1 MRKLLSAI
9 AALGACASL
18 CGCFT
23 DTQPRLAEGFG
34 LYFQDEGSDVKLAY
48 GLANSDDIALMLE
61 CAKGT
66 GEIQVTD
73 VARDSDENINTA
85 VDPTNTEI
93 ETLLSEQYA
102 RAAQLLQENRS
113 VFMSVA
119 RGLLDHGEV
128 SRQQFAEWL
137 GLPIPATGSGV
148 MEPYANRLTAFES
161 QLKVI
166 DRLVEPTLTEG
177 VELVGADS
185 SANLLTRWG

>member
-73 VARDSDENINTA
+73 VARDSARPILVLASNDGVSVLPAGLQPNPEGPAPLLAALTS
-85 VDPTNTEI
+85 VDSPA
-93 ETLLSEQYA
+93 LLAFRHTGRISVRNGDFRYA
-102 RAAQLLQENRS
+102 
-113 VFMSVA
+113 
-119 RGLLDHGEV
+119 
-128 SRQQFAEWL
+128 
-137 GLPIPATGSGV
+137 ITATGTERVEVGRFFAACG
-148 MEPYANRLTAFES
+148 PARRALG
-161 QLKVI
+161 
-166 DRLVEPTLTEG
+166 DRV
-177 VELVGADS
+177 A
-185 SANLLTRWG
+185 